1 MTASASGTTS
11 SGLLPAS
18 LAALLNAPP
27 SPLAPQMPQFFGT
40 TAVGSMYSAPPP
52 PPSTATATLLA
63 ALPAATT
70 ASLDVTAAGSPAPAL
85 SVVPTVSGDT
95 AASVTPVVQPPPPT
109 PVALAPAA
117 TAPALPAV
125 PSSDAVVAA
134 APFHFANQIT
144 IHLTPDNYLFWRAK
158 VLPLL
163 RSHEL
168 LGYVD
173 GSLPC
178 PPQVIMTM
186 QGPAINPEHRVW
198 VQQDQAILSAIQG
211 SLGEG
216 VAGLVLFAATSMD
229 AWTTLEHAFA
239 TVSTSRTMA
248 LRRQLGEIKKLDSS
262 ASTYFNKI
270 KVVADTLASL
280 GQPLRDEEFAGFV
293 LQGLDSDYDNLAE
306 AVNGAKTPM
315 PPHKLYSRLQFTEQ
329 RVEAR
334 RATGVIT
341 DQATAHWANRGQRPP
356 APPGAGSAPPA
367 AKPASPSTPTT
378 GGGRAGDTRVCQ
390 LCGRPGHLASKC
402 HRRFQ
407 RSFLGIG
414 NNRQGNERQAQLAD
428 FGPPPA
434 APAAFA
440 AAKGKETVQGST
452 PSYPIDPA
460 WYMDTGATD
469 HLTSELHKLTTHQPY
484 YGHDKVHTANG
495 AGIGRGARLEL
506 LPDSAPTPVSHVDP
520 AMHVHAPGSVP
531 DVARSPPGDSP
542 PVTPTASARMARS
555 VSPPARVASPPPG
568 SSPASSS
575 PELRSPGSGRSSP
588 STSPPA
594 STPPASPRSATPGQS
609 TSPPPTAPGSPSAPS
624 APSPPAAPP
633 PPVPAA
639 SRPHTRIRRG
649 IVCPKERTDGTVAW
663 LAACMAHVVD
673 DPTAEPRSYQAA
685 MTIPH
690 WRAAMEQE
698 YQALL
703 QNETW
708 TLVPP
713 PPRVN
718 IIDSKWVFKVKKHAD
733 GSIERYKARLVTKGF
748 KQRHGLDYEDTFS
761 PADTSLFLFQRPC
774 VTMYLLVYVD
784 DIILVSSSPT
794 AATALISALGA
805 DFVVKDL
812 GQLHFFLGI
821 EVAHQS
827 TGLAL
832 TQKKY
837 SLDLLRRA
845 GMLKCKMSPTPMSS
859 TDTLSTTDGVL
870 LSSEDATEY
879 RSIVGGLQYLT
890 ITRPDLSYAVNRVC
904 QYLHAPTDVHWSA
917 VKRILRYVSH
927 TSSFGLHLRAS
938 SSGVLSAFSD
948 ADWAGC
954 PDDGRSTGG
963 YVVFLGPNLIAW
975 RARKQATVSRS
986 STEAEYKVVADATA
1000 ELIWVESLIQELG
1013 VSQPRPPVLWCD
1025 NIGAMFLS
1033 SNPVFHARTKHI
1045 EIDFHFVRER
1055 VSKKLLQIKFISS
1068 KDQLADIFTKPLPLP
1083 MFEVVIGDFSDVEE
1097 RE

>member
-1 MTASASGTTS
+1 MTATAPGTAS

-18 LAALLNAPP
+18 LAALLNTPP

-70 ASLDVTAAGSPAPAL
+70 ASLDVNVAGSPVPAL
-85 SVVPTVSGDT
+85 SVVPTVSGGT
-95 AASVTPVVQPPPPT
+95 AASVSPVVQPTPPT
-109 PVALAPAA
+109 PASLAPAP
-117 TAPALPAV
+117 TAAALPAA
-125 PSSDAVVAA
+125 PSSTAAIAA

-144 IHLTPDNYLFWRAK
+144 IRLTPDNYLFWRAK

-315 PPHKLYSRLQFTEQ
+315 PPHELYSRLQFTEQ

-334 RATGVIT
+334 RTSGIIT
-341 DQATAHWANRGQRPP
+341 DQAAAHWANRGQRPP
-356 APPGAGSAPPA
+356 APPGAGSAPPPA
-367 AKPASPSTPTT
+367 AKPAPPSTPTT

-414 NNRQGNERQAQLAD
+414 NNGQGNERQAQLAD

-440 AAKGKETVQGST
+440 AAKGKETIQGST

-506 LPDSAPTPVSHVDP
+506 LQDSAPTSVSHVDP

-531 DVARSPPGDSP
+531 DMASSPPGDSP
-542 PVTPTASARMARS
+542 PGTPTASARTARPVSPLARS
-555 VSPPARVASPPPG
+555 ASPPPG
-568 SSPASSS
+568 SPPASSS
-575 PELRSPGSGRSSP
+575 PGMHSPGSGLS
-588 STSPPA
+588 SPPA
-594 STPPASPRSATPGQS
+594 STPSASPRSETPGLH
-609 TSPPPTAPGSPSAPS
+609 TSPPPTAPGSPSSAPS
-624 APSPPAAPP
+624 ASPPAAPP

-639 SRPHTRIRRG
+639 SRPHTRSRSG

-663 LAACMAHVVD
+663 LAACMAHAVD

-733 GSIERYKARLVTKGF
+733 GSIERYKARLVAKGF

-761 PADTSLFLFQRPC
+761 PVVKPTTIRLLLSLAVSRGWCLRQLDVQNAFLHGLLEEEVYMRQPPGFVSPAQPHHLCRLTKALYGLKQAPRAWHARLASALHTHGFIPSKADTSLFLFQRPR

-784 DIILVSSSPT
+784 DIILISSSPT
-794 AATALISALGA
+794 AATALISALGV
-805 DFVVKDL
+805 DFAVKDL
-812 GQLHFFLGI
+812 GPLHFFLGI
-821 EVAHQS
+821 EVAHRFGS
-827 TGLAL
+827 H
-832 TQKKY
+832 
-837 SLDLLRRA
+837 
-845 GMLKCKMSPTPMSS
+845 
-859 TDTLSTTDGVL
+859 
-870 LSSEDATEY
+870 SEE
-879 RSIVGGLQYLT
+879 
-890 ITRPDLSYAVNRVC
+890 
-904 QYLHAPTDVHWSA
+904 
-917 VKRILRYVSH
+917 
-927 TSSFGLHLRAS
+927 
-938 SSGVLSAFSD
+938 
-948 ADWAGC
+948 
-954 PDDGRSTGG
+954 
-963 YVVFLGPNLIAW
+963 VF
-975 RARKQATVSRS
+975 T
-986 STEAEYKVVADATA
+986 
-1000 ELIWVESLIQELG
+1000 
-1013 VSQPRPPVLWCD
+1013 
-1025 NIGAMFLS
+1025 
-1033 SNPVFHARTKHI
+1033 
-1045 EIDFHFVRER
+1045 
-1055 VSKKLLQIKFISS
+1055 
-1068 KDQLADIFTKPLPLP
+1068 
-1083 MFEVVIGDFSDVEE
+1083 
-1097 RE
+1097 